1 MEHLHILLNGIDTV
15 KEHMSDVEYLK
26 MMDAIGKLSQIIN
39 SQDDSDNYSESYYS
53 DNESEISEDDE
64 EVSVLDI
71 DMLLETINN
80 NEIVF
85 NNFMKENNLS
95 DDFKLS
101 KFNVINQSAFNY
113 VTHNTCKCCDENEIC
128 YENIDNLYNCKNY
141 QSFILKFPAIHLF
154 VKRNCEGCNE
164 TIIED
169 INKYKLFEF
178 DGKIKFNDINK
189 DTFANFIRAMI
200 SITNNIEGKYQII
213 LFFNIFHFLFNY
225 GNILLQEKKLKLS
238 IYNKLLSEKDKHSMK
253 EYSPYWANVLYFDK
267 NIYNRLIESLE
278 AL

>member
-85 NNFMKENNLS
+85 NNFMKENN
-95 DDFKLS
+95 
-101 KFNVINQSAFNY
+101 
-113 VTHNTCKCCDENEIC
+113 
-128 YENIDNLYNCKNY
+128 
-141 QSFILKFPAIHLF
+141 
-154 VKRNCEGCNE
+154 
-164 TIIED
+164 
-169 INKYKLFEF
+169 
-178 DGKIKFNDINK
+178 
-189 DTFANFIRAMI
+189 
-200 SITNNIEGKYQII
+200 
-213 LFFNIFHFLFNY
+213 
-225 GNILLQEKKLKLS
+225 
-238 IYNKLLSEKDKHSMK
+238 
-253 EYSPYWANVLYFDK
+253 
-267 NIYNRLIESLE
+267 
-278 AL
+278 